1 MMPPNSAKRL
11 PDANFASRLGANF
24 ASRRALLKAS
34 LLAGAGL
41 GLGACATLPTSG
53 PVRVADHGVRQ
64 ADLVLQYA
72 QGPVKGASPTQIV
85 EGFLLACAAG
95 YSDEFA
101 TARSFLLGQAASSWR
116 PDAQVWIY
124 DSAGNAR
131 VTDASDGSINVSAPA
146 LATLDAKGIYS
157 VAFGGANHELTLSL
171 ATDGSGQWRIAA
183 LPERFRGAKPVLFQP
198 FPHCFGGR

>member
-1 MMPPNSAKRL
+1 MRPSSSKRFPAAGRFFAANLPVSANLDASLNSSL
-11 PDANFASRLGANF
+11 
-24 ASRRALLKAS
+24 ASRRSLIKAS
-34 LLAGAGL
+34 LLAGV
-41 GLGACATLPTSG
+41 GLGASACAKLPTSG
-53 PVRVADHGVRQ
+53 PVRVADHDVRQ

-131 VTDASDGSINVSAPA
+131 VSDASDGSLNVSAPA
-146 LATLDAKGIYS
+146 LATLDAKGVY
-157 VAFGGANHELTLSL
+157 
-171 ATDGSGQWRIAA
+171 
-183 LPERFRGAKPVLFQP
+183 
-198 FPHCFGGR
+198 

>member
-1 MMPPNSAKRL
+1 MHPNFSSKRFPAAGRFFAANLPVSANL
-11 PDANFASRLGANF
+11 DASL
-24 ASRRALLKAS
+24 ASRRSLLKAS

-146 LATLDAKGIYS
+146 LAT
-157 VAFGGANHELTLSL
+157 E
-171 ATDGSGQWRIAA
+171 
-183 LPERFRGAKPVLFQP
+183 
-198 FPHCFGGR
+198 